1 MSYIRRINKELK
13 EFENITN
20 DLPENINAW
29 PINNDLM
36 EWNATII
43 GPSDTPYAD
52 GVFFLKITLPYDY
65 PLVPPKVNFLS
76 RIYHCNINSN
86 GVISMDILKHNWTP
100 SFRISTLLLSI
111 SSLLSDPN
119 PDDPLRPEIA
129 KIYIE
134 DKVKHD
140 ALAKEWTLKYAT

>member
-76 RIYHCNINSN
+76 RIYHCNVNSN

-134 DKVKHD
+134 DKVKYD

>member
-1 MSYIRRINKELK
+1 MSNIRRINKELK

-52 GVFFLKITLPYDY
+52 GVFFLKITLPNDY
-65 PLVPPKVNFLS
+65 PMEPPKVNFLS
-76 RIYHCNINSN
+76 RIYHCNVNSN
-86 GVISMDILKHNWTP
+86 GVISMDILKHYWTP
-100 SFRISTLLLSI
+100 YLRISTLLLSI

-119 PDDPLRPEIA
+119 PDDPLVPEIA
-129 KIYIE
+129 RIYRTN
-134 DKVKHD
+134 KLKHD
-140 ALAKEWTLKYAT
+140 KIAKEWTKKYAN